1 MTILKLKAAQKDYLW
16 GGRNLVEKFNKE
28 TDLDKLAE
36 TWEISAHKDGVSF
49 IENGEY
55 QGKLFTEYL
64 KDMGNQVIGK
74 NYNKDRFPILNKFID
89 AQDNLSIQV
98 HPNDEYGLSH
108 ENDYGKTEMWYVIDA
123 KPGSYLY
130 YGLNKEVSKEEFAQ
144 AIDQGSFLDL
154 LNKVE
159 VKKGDVFFI
168 EAGTI
173 HAIGSGILIYEVQ
186 QNSNITYRVYDYKRK
201 DKDGNER
208 ELHVDK
214 AIEVSNLSVNKT
226 YNFDNDNEVS
236 KSLQRLV
243 KSNYFDVLKGQISD
257 EIYNINEESFQTLT
271 IIDGKGTIQ
280 MGEESL
286 EFTKGDSFFLP
297 AQNGQYRIEGDG
309 EFILSKLPWLG
320 WTF

>member
-1 MTILKLKAAQKDYLW
+1 M
-16 GGRNLVEKFNKE
+16 V
-28 TDLDKLAE
+28 
-36 TWEISAHKDGVSF
+36 
-49 IENGEY
+49 
-55 QGKLFTEYL
+55 KLFTEYL
-64 KDMGNQVIGK
+64 KDKGNKVIGK
-74 NYNKDRFPILNKFID
+74 DYKKDRFPILNKFID

-98 HPNDEYGLSH
+98 HPDDEYGLSH

-208 ELHVDK
+208 ELHIDK

-243 KSNYFDVLKGQISD
+243 KSNYFDVLKGQISG
-257 EIYNINEESFQTLT
+257 ETYHINEESFQALT
-271 IIDGKGTIQ
+271 IIDGRGTIQ

-297 AQNGQYRIEGDG
+297 AKNGQYRIEGNG
-309 EFILSKLPWLG
+309 EFILSMLPR
-320 WTF
+320 

>member
-16 GGRNLVEKFNKE
+16 GGRNLVEKFNKK

-36 TWEISAHKDGVSF
+36 TWEISAHKDGISI

-64 KDMGNQVIGK
+64 KDKGNKVIGK
-74 NYNKDRFPILNKFID
+74 DYKKDRFPILNKFID

-98 HPNDEYGLSH
+98 HPDDEYGLSH

-243 KSNYFDVLKGQISD
+243 KSNYFDVLKGQISG
-257 EIYNINEESFQTLT
+257 ETYHINEESFQALT
-271 IIDGKGTIQ
+271 IIDGRGTIQ

-297 AQNGQYRIEGDG
+297 AKNGQYRIEGNG
-309 EFILSKLPWLG
+309 EFILSMLPWWG
-320 WTF
+320 MV